1 MLTTVA
7 SCLAWTTLTFFGES
21 VAGKFDKAT
30 NETYYV
36 EIPRLPIKSWYPW
49 NAMGGM
55 MYVISFAFQV
65 SITPV
70 DKKSQ

>member
-7 SCLAWTTLTFFGES
+7 SCLAWITLTFFGES

-36 EIPRLPIKSWYPW
+36 EIPRLPIKAWYPW

-65 SITPV
+65 SYY
-70 DKKSQ
+70 